1 MHVPPCLGSGCTSCY
16 AVYLL
21 RNGVV
26 TAWRYALVHRGSGRF
41 VVDAFRAVGD
51 AAPGCGC
58 GQVDHSPRLKPG
70 DSWADHRSPSE
81 LGASYT
87 VMSWPEAT
95 STSVDSRRPCGMW
108 LGWHTWSFGVQLSGT
123 PDGARRFLPMAQAR
137 GLHAAR
143 ADNRVTLSWQSME
156 TSDALFRKPNPNG
169 TSTFGGYRRVSQ
181 RQTLNSRPV
190 RRVDAVRRYRRSA
203 LPATKTRLATGRSPP
218 SAEGRQRRRFPR
230 SYTSDVR
237 RCSPLSASAGVRF
250 GVKDGGSNSS
260 FVDPGDASARV
271 QPRPPAPMNWG
282 GRGHSLAAVEPRLTV
297 L

>member
-58 GQVDHSPRLKPG
+58 GQ
-70 DSWADHRSPSE
+70 
-81 LGASYT
+81 
-87 VMSWPEAT
+87 
-95 STSVDSRRPCGMW
+95 
-108 LGWHTWSFGVQLSGT
+108 
-123 PDGARRFLPMAQAR
+123 
-137 GLHAAR
+137 
-143 ADNRVTLSWQSME
+143 DNRVTLSWQSME

-260 FVDPGDASARV
+260 FGDPGDASARV